1 MKTTLLL
8 IVSFI
13 FLVMTACNSEKK
25 ESKIQTK
32 DALENIMGRKSVRKY
47 LPKPV
52 EKEKVE
58 VLLKAGMAAPSGKD
72 VRPWELIV
80 IDDREVLDSMAAVL
94 PYAKML
100 KEAGCGSDRI
110 RSCLDRYISLCR
122 SHGSREKIYGNSGT
136 N

>member
-58 VLLKAGMAAPSGKD
+58 VLLKAGMAAPSG
-72 VRPWELIV
+72 RF
-80 IDDREVLDSMAAVL
+80 
-94 PYAKML
+94 Y
-100 KEAGCGSDRI
+100 GCCVALCQNVERSSDGYR
-110 RSCLDRYISLCR
+110 RLWGY
-122 SHGSREKIYGNSGT
+122 Y
-136 N
+136 

>member
-52 EKEKVE
+52 EKEKIE

-72 VRPWELIV
+72 VLGIDRHRRPGSA
-80 IDDREVLDSMAAVL
+80 RF
-94 PYAKML
+94 Y
-100 KEAGCGSDRI
+100 GCCVALCQNVERSSDGYR
-110 RSCLDRYISLCR
+110 RLWGY
-122 SHGSREKIYGNSGT
+122 Y
-136 N
+136 

>member
-52 EKEKVE
+52 EKEKIE

-80 IDDREVLDSMAAVL
+80 IDDRSARF
-94 PYAKML
+94 Y
-100 KEAGCGSDRI
+100 GCCVALCQNVERSSDGYR
-110 RSCLDRYISLCR
+110 RLWGY
-122 SHGSREKIYGNSGT
+122 Y
-136 N
+136 

>member
-94 PYAKML
+94 PMPK
-100 KEAGCGSDRI
+100 C
-110 RSCLDRYISLCR
+110 
-122 SHGSREKIYGNSGT
+122 
-136 N
+136 

>member
-100 KEAGCGSDRI
+100 KEAPMAIVGILLNLLIGIWIVRLLLKISCWLRKRSD
-110 RSCLDRYISLCR
+110 
-122 SHGSREKIYGNSGT
+122 
-136 N
+136 

>member
-58 VLLKAGMAAPSGKD
+58 VTSA
-72 VRPWELIV
+72 
-80 IDDREVLDSMAAVL
+80 DDWMTVTLVESV
-94 PYAKML
+94 
-100 KEAGCGSDRI
+100 
-110 RSCLDRYISLCR
+110 
-122 SHGSREKIYGNSGT
+122 
-136 N
+136 

>member
-52 EKEKVE
+52 EKEKSRGIIE
-58 VLLKAGMAAPSGKD
+58 GRD
-72 VRPWELIV
+72 
-80 IDDREVLDSMAAVL
+80 
-94 PYAKML
+94 
-100 KEAGCGSDRI
+100 GCS
-110 RSCLDRYISLCR
+110 
-122 SHGSREKIYGNSGT
+122 EW
-136 N
+136 